1 MADKPKIS
9 KKITIAITVFIGAQL
24 FVAALIWVV
33 FSDSGER
40 EGRIK
45 SALAVGKAS
54 EVQNAIASYYDEH
67 KALPPDNNTLRL
79 PNKQGEPYFTAFEA
93 QGNPSYTV
101 NVANGVITLTFSPN
115 QEPVSSKTL
124 IFIPQV
130 SDGKLNWSCDTG
142 SVEAI
147 YRPAQCGGKQT

>member
-9 KKITIAITVFIGAQL
+9 KKATIAITVFVGAQL

-45 SALAVGKAS
+45 ATLAAGKAS
-54 EVQNAIASYYDEH
+54 ELENAIANYYEEH
-67 KALPPDNNTLRL
+67 KALPPDNNALRL
-79 PNKQGEPYFTAFEA
+79 QNQQGKPYHTAFEE

-115 QEPVSSKTL
+115 QEPVSGKTL
-124 IFIPQV
+124 VFTPQI

-142 SVEAI
+142 TVKAKYLPS
-147 YRPAQCGGKQT
+147 QCGG